1 MVPYEGLTAESQ
13 GRGLDDVVERLQTR
27 LTSEQIS
34 LLDADAVLARIIPGG
49 SLEQLIFRVDAL
61 HWIEN
66 RGVRVVNSPRAIE
79 RSVDK
84 FYTTTLLHDAGLL
97 VPETVV
103 CERVEEAMAAVR
115 AMGDVVIK
123 PIFGSLGHGMVRV
136 SDPETALRVVRA
148 LEQIKSVFYVQRAID
163 HGGRDLRVFVV
174 GGRVIGAIERRAPA
188 GEWRTNVAIGGSA
201 TAVEVSPEIERI
213 ALSAAAAVG
222 ADYAGVDVLPARD
235 GSLFVLEVNGIP
247 GWQGLQ
253 QATGIDVAAVD
264 RRARRAMRAVRDG
277 LRAPRGAVAGM
288 SGVYR
293 DLAAALLAVDRDH
306 RPVNVG
312 LAAQLAC
319 LLEVSAPKPGNV
331 SPGRH
336 FADLRYEDFLASAL
350 AIGEPMAGA
359 GEREHRRDGA
369 AGCRG
374 HRAVG
379 RDPTP
384 TSGSCC
390 CSRRLL
396 ARRPSRIGSREKRL
410 QRSDPPGRGAAGA
423 RVDHG

>member
-1 MVPYEGLTAESQ
+1 MMRVVIVSARTGWHTDELTRALTERGHLAAVVPYEGLTARVA
-13 GRGLDDVVERLQTR
+13 GAGARVVEAGLQAR

-49 SLEQLIFRVDAL
+49 SLEQLIYRVDAL

-103 CERVEEAMAAVR
+103 CERAEEAMAAVR

-136 SDPETALRVVRA
+136 SDPDTALRVVRV

-163 HGGRDLRVFVV
+163 HGGRDLRIFVV

-201 TAVEVSPEIERI
+201 TAVNVSPELQRI
-213 ALSAAAAVG
+213 AVRAAAAVG

-235 GSLFVLEVNGIP
+235 GSVFVLEVNGIP

-253 QATGIDVAAVD
+253 QATGVDVAASIVEHVE
-264 RRARRAMRAVRDG
+264 RRVESATA
-277 LRAPRGAVAGM
+277 
-288 SGVYR
+288 SE
-293 DLAAALLAVDRDH
+293 
-306 RPVNVG
+306 RP
-312 LAAQLAC
+312 
-319 LLEVSAPKPGNV
+319 E
-331 SPGRH
+331 
-336 FADLRYEDFLASAL
+336 
-350 AIGEPMAGA
+350 EPLPA
-359 GEREHRRDGA
+359 
-369 AGCRG
+369 
-374 HRAVG
+374 
-379 RDPTP
+379 
-384 TSGSCC
+384 
-390 CSRRLL
+390 
-396 ARRPSRIGSREKRL
+396 
-410 QRSDPPGRGAAGA
+410 
-423 RVDHG
+423 